1 MFESYSVK
9 GLIFDCYH
17 TLVDIKTDESDF
29 YTYDTV
35 SKWLQYQGVR
45 IDPDTLKNE
54 YHAMATEEVEASAE
68 AHPEIRVEE
77 IFSRICKENSIWDI
91 EERELGIE
99 TSRVFRSASLRK
111 IGVFPHSLRLVEDSP
126 DLKRCILSNGQRVFS
141 ELELRFLGLHDLFDI
156 IIFSSD
162 VRYKKPNP
170 KIYRLALDRMQLE
183 PEEVL
188 FIGDTPENDIT
199 APLELGMQAIHIQDA
214 WKLIP

>member
-1 MFESYSVK
+1 VFEIYRVK

-17 TLVDIKTDESDF
+17 TIVDIKTDESDF

-45 IDPDTLKNE
+45 IDPDTLKGE

-68 AHPEIRVEE
+68 AYPEIRVEE
-77 IFSRICKENSIWDI
+77 IFSRICKENSIWNID
-91 EERELGIE
+91 ELKLGVE

-111 IGVFPHSLRLVEDSP
+111 IDVFPQSLRIVEGSSH
-126 DLKRCILSNGQRVFS
+126 LKRCILSNGQRVFS

-170 KIYRLALDRMQLE
+170 KIYRLALDRMQLD

-199 APLELGMQAIHIQDA
+199 APREIGMQAIHIQEA
-214 WKLIP
+214 WKLIS

>member
-1 MFESYSVK
+1 VFESYRVK

-45 IDPDTLKNE
+45 IDPDTLKSE
-54 YHAMATEEVEASAE
+54 YHAMATEEVEASPE

-77 IFSRICKENSIWDI
+77 IFSRICKENSIWNI

-99 TSRVFRSASLRK
+99 TARVFRSASLRK
-111 IGVFPHSLRLVEDSP
+111 IGVFPQSRRLVEDSS

-214 WKLIP
+214 WKLIS